1 MFRIIP
7 RDTSFF
13 DMFAA
18 MSNNL
23 IDAARA
29 LVELFADYRDVDA
42 KIEEIRRIEHLGDE
56 MTHSIMR
63 KLNQTFITPFD
74 REDIHTLASSLDDVV
89 DFINAACARILM
101 YRITD
106 PPSEA
111 GTLARLILA
120 QAEEL
125 GKAVSI
131 LQKSELVLAH
141 CVEINRL
148 ENEADQVSRVAIAR
162 LFEGETD
169 PITLIKMKELLE
181 FLETRN
187 RQGGRCRRRTRNRRP
202 EECLKPCILRHH
214 RNRTGESGTF
224 CCSSSL
230 YSVALDLRLPQRIS
244 RRRQQHR
251 HRRFHA
257 RAVSRSWPWCGPPSS
272 ISSPPSSSA
281 PPLPR
286 RSARA

>member
-7 RDTSFF
+7 RDNSFF

-23 IDAARA
+23 VDAARA
-29 LVELFADYRDVDA
+29 LVDLFADYRDVDA

-89 DFINAACARILM
+89 DFINAACARIVM

-106 PPSEA
+106 PPPEA

-120 QAEEL
+120 QCEEL
-125 GKAVSI
+125 GKAVAH
-131 LQKSELVLAH
+131 LQKSDHVLAR

-162 LFEGETD
+162 LFEQETD
-169 PITLIKMKELLE
+169 PITLIKIKELLE
-181 FLETRN
+181 FLETA
-187 RQGGRCRRRTRNRRP
+187 TDKA
-202 EECLKPCILRHH
+202 EDVADVLETVVLK
-214 RNRTGESGTF
+214 N
-224 CCSSSL
+224 
-230 YSVALDLRLPQRIS
+230 A
-244 RRRQQHR
+244 
-251 HRRFHA
+251 
-257 RAVSRSWPWCGPPSS
+257 
-272 ISSPPSSSA
+272 
-281 PPLPR
+281 
-286 RSARA
+286 

>member
-29 LVELFADYRDVDA
+29 LVDLFADYRDVDA

-89 DFINAACARILM
+89 DFINAACARIVM

-106 PPSEA
+106 PPPEA

-120 QAEEL
+120 QSEEL
-125 GKAVSI
+125 GKAVS
-131 LQKSELVLAH
+131 QPPEKRTAFSPVASKSTAWKTKPTRFRASPSRA
-141 CVEINRL
+141 CSNRKPTP
-148 ENEADQVSRVAIAR
+148 SR
-162 LFEGETD
+162 
-169 PITLIKMKELLE
+169 
-181 FLETRN
+181 
-187 RQGGRCRRRTRNRRP
+187 
-202 EECLKPCILRHH
+202 
-214 RNRTGESGTF
+214 
-224 CCSSSL
+224 
-230 YSVALDLRLPQRIS
+230 
-244 RRRQQHR
+244 
-251 HRRFHA
+251 
-257 RAVSRSWPWCGPPSS
+257 
-272 ISSPPSSSA
+272 
-281 PPLPR
+281 
-286 RSARA
+286 